1 MLLLTV
7 AMHDTVTF
15 SNGVFQRSLFI
26 ESKCTLSEIDVNGAR
41 WVMVPVIKQIADLS
55 ATSRVRHLRL

>member
-1 MLLLTV
+1 MHTIFLTKLRNYFEQMLLLTV

-41 WVMVPVIKQIADLS
+41 
-55 ATSRVRHLRL
+55 